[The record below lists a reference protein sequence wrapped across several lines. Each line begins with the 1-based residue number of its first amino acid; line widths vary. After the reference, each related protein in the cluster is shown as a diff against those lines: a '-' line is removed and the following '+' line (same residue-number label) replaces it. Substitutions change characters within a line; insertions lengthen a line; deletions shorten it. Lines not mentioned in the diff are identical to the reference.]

1 MGFPAAQHPPA
12 VAWGP
17 VAGAKVRCRMIAV
30 IRTGG
35 KQYTVAADQELAIEK
50 IPGEAGSPVEFT
62 DVLMVGDKVG
72 APTVAGAR
80 VTGSIVRQAR
90 GPHLIV
96 FKKRRR
102 QNSRRKNGHRQD
114 LTVVKIE
121 QIVA

>member
-1 MGFPAAQHPPA
+1 
-12 VAWGP
+12 
-17 VAGAKVRCRMIAV
+17 MIAV

-35 KQYTVAADQELAIEK
+35 KQYTVAAEETHTIER
-50 IPGEAGSPVEFT
+50 IEGEAGSTIEFT

-72 APTVAGAR
+72 APSVAGAK
-80 VTGSIVRQAR
+80 VLGSIVKQAR

>member
-1 MGFPAAQHPPA
+1 
-12 VAWGP
+12 
-17 VAGAKVRCRMIAV
+17 MIAV

-35 KQYTVAADQELAIEK
+35 KQYTVAAEETHTIER
-50 IPGEAGSPVEFT
+50 IEGEAGSTIEFT
-62 DVLMVGDKVG
+62 DVLMVDGRVG
-72 APTVAGAR
+72 KPTVEGAK
-80 VTGSIVRQAR
+80 VVASIVKQAR
-90 GPHLIV
+90 GPHLII

>member
-1 MGFPAAQHPPA
+1 
-12 VAWGP
+12 
-17 VAGAKVRCRMIAV
+17 MIAV

-35 KQYTVAADQELAIEK
+35 KQYTVAADDELTVEK
-50 IPGEAGSPVEFT
+50 LDGEAGAKIEFT
-62 DVLMVGDKVG
+62 DVLMVGDKIG
-72 APTVAGAR
+72 APTVEGAK
-80 VTGSIVRQAR
+80 VVGSIVKQAR
-90 GPHLIV
+90 GPHVII

>member
-1 MGFPAAQHPPA
+1 
-12 VAWGP
+12 
-17 VAGAKVRCRMIAV
+17 MIAV

-35 KQYTVAADQELAIEK
+35 KQYTVAAEDTLTLEK
-50 IPGEAGSPVEFT
+50 IEGEAGAKVEFT

-72 APTVAGAR
+72 KPTVAGAK
-80 VTGSIVRQAR
+80 VVGSIVAQAR
-90 GPHLIV
+90 GPHLII